1 MTSTSQTTPM
11 PANASAMALPAR
23 LLLATDLSAR
33 CDRALDRAA
42 QLAGEWRAELVA
54 LNVLDEATSPDQA
67 LAWVSGKDGGYALS
81 IARQQLARDL
91 SGLDIQATLRIA
103 RSSDAAASIRDA
115 AASSGC
121 GLVVTGVSC
130 SELFGRCPLGSTV
143 ERLARTLAQPLLVVR
158 QRVHG
163 PYQRIVVATDFSD
176 AARHALLAAVRLF
189 PGREV
194 ILYHACEMA
203 LAGLSNNLEPAR
215 VSRMRQVIE
224 KGDYANFMAATELP
238 AQAQVRPVIEHG
250 VLESTL
256 TQYVRSHGIDLV
268 MMGARG
274 RSAVMTVLLGS
285 SAAKLLD
292 WLPCDALVVRE
303 PLCNS

>member
-1 MTSTSQTTPM
+1 M
-11 PANASAMALPAR
+11 PANASTMALSAR

-42 QLAGEWRAELVA
+42 QLAGEWHAELIA
-54 LNVLDEATSPDQA
+54 LNVLDEAASPDQA
-67 LAWVSGKDGGYALS
+67 LAWVTGKGDGDSDALS

-91 SGLDIQATLRIA
+91 SGLNIQATLRIE
-103 RSSDAAASIRDA
+103 RSSDAAAAIRDVA
-115 AASSGC
+115 ARTGC
-121 GLVVTGVSC
+121 SLVVTGVARH
-130 SELFGRCPLGSTV
+130 EVFGRFLLGSTV

-176 AARHALLAAVRLF
+176 ASRHALLAAVRLF

-194 ILYHACEMA
+194 ILYHAYEMK

-215 VSRMRQVIE
+215 LSRMRQAIE
-224 KGDYANFMAATELP
+224 QSDYADFMAATELP
-238 AQAQVRPVIEHG
+238 AEAQVRPVIEHG
-250 VLESTL
+250 ALESTL
-256 TQYVRSHGIDLV
+256 TRYVRSHGIDLV
-268 MMGARG
+268 VMGARG

-292 WLPCDALVVRE
+292 WLPCDALVARE
-303 PLCNS
+303 PPGSS